1 MRIAPALLAASALAA
16 AAPAAAEEGPR
27 PHAPAP
33 RVVNIK
39 NLSCDDF
46 LGLSEGERI
55 PVIWYIAGDYKE
67 AGRLASQFD
76 LDLVPRALP
85 MVWGEC
91 RAHPQA
97 NLRYVVVSFFKSA
110 KPAPAPAKPGK
121 K

>member
-1 MRIAPALLAASALAA
+1 MRIVPALLAASTLAA
-16 AAPAAAEEGPR
+16 AAPAAAEGPR
-27 PHAPAP
+27 ERTPAI

-55 PVIWYIAGDYKE
+55 PVLWYIAGDYKE
-67 AGRLASQFD
+67 AGRLANQFD

-85 MVWGEC
+85 AVWGEC
-91 RAHPQA
+91 RTHPQA

-110 KPAPAPAKPGK
+110 KPASPPAKPVK

>member
-1 MRIAPALLAASALAA
+1 MRIVPALAA
-16 AAPAAAEEGPR
+16 AALAVASPAEAAEGGR

-33 RVVNIK
+33 RVVNLK

-55 PVIWYIAGDYKE
+55 PVLWYIAGDYKE
-67 AGRLASQFD
+67 AGPLAGQFD

-85 MVWGEC
+85 AVWGEC
-91 RAHPQA
+91 KTHPLA
-97 NLRYVVVSFFKSA
+97 NLRYVVVSFFKAA
-110 KPAPAPAKPGK
+110 KPAPPSKQRK